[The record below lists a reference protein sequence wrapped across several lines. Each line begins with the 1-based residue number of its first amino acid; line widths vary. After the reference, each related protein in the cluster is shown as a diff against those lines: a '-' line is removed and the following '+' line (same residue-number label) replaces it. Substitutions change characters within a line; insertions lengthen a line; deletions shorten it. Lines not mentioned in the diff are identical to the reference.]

1 MASGVVITGLGVV
14 SSLGKGLGSNRE
26 ALLEGRRR
34 MASPTLFQV
43 AGGDPSPVA
52 EIPSDLGFEPLPGRL
67 GRYDSREAR
76 IAAAACAEAFAS
88 SGALEACGRD
98 IALMVGTT
106 SSGVHGL
113 EECWREYRATGS
125 TSRSWDFANQHLA
138 GAVARA
144 MTKHFGLRGPHTTV
158 STACSSSANAM
169 ILAALGIR
177 RGRFKAA
184 AVLGADTISE
194 MVYYGFGSLGLVSP
208 FPTTPFDEGRKGLT
222 LGEAAACLVLEDETS
237 ARARGAR
244 IHARLLGFG
253 MSSDAHSITAPDPE
267 GVGVRRCMTM
277 ALENAGIGPGR
288 VDAINAHGTG
298 TQQNDEVE
306 GRAIGEIFGPDV
318 PVTSTKSFTGHTLGA
333 AGAIEAVF
341 SILSITDGFV
351 PPTVGTARV
360 SPSMGIRVVTGAAL
374 RKACRTVLST
384 SFGFGGS
391 NAALVFGAAEGGPE

>member
-26 ALLEGRRR
+26 ALLAGRRR
-34 MASPTLFQV
+34 MAPPTLFHV

-52 EIPSDLGFEPLPGRL
+52 EIPSDLSFEPLPARL
-67 GRYDSREAR
+67 LRYDSREAR

-88 SGALEACGRD
+88 SGVLEACGRD

-113 EECWREYRATGS
+113 EECWREYRAAGS
-125 TSRSWDFANQHLA
+125 TSRPWDFANQHLA

-144 MTKHFGLRGPHTTV
+144 MTKHFGLRGPHATV

-169 ILAALGIR
+169 ILAALEIR
-177 RGRFKAA
+177 RGRLRAA
-184 AVLGADTISE
+184 AVLGADTLSE

-208 FPTTPFDEGRKGLT
+208 FPTMPFDEGRRGLT
-222 LGEAAACLVLEDETS
+222 
-237 ARARGAR
+237 ARARGAPV
-244 IHARLLGFG
+244 HARLLGFG
-253 MSSDAHSITAPDPE
+253 MSTDAHSITAPDPE
-267 GVGVRRCMTM
+267 GVGIRRCMTM
-277 ALENAGIGPGR
+277 ALENAGVGPGR

-306 GRAIGEIFGPDV
+306 GRAIGRIFGQEV

-360 SPSMGIRVVTGAAL
+360 SPDMGIRVVTGEAL
-374 RKACRTVLST
+374 RKPCRTVLST

-391 NAALVFGAAEGGPE
+391 NAALVFGAAEEGPA